1 MLFTNSEKRSKL
13 LSFRAF
19 NKEILVEESFW
30 QQNILLSK
38 LSHRDSFE
46 SRFIEAIDVARPRDM
61 TRNHVVSTEYS
72 DKFLP
77 PQIYRVP
84 DDGAARTEI
93 AEMETVL

>member
-1 MLFTNSEKRSKL
+1 MPFSVNTRSNEKYFRFFRRFTL
-13 LSFRAF
+13 YTFLSLSVSR
-19 NKEILVEESFW
+19 

-77 PQIYRVP
+77 PQIYR
-84 DDGAARTEI
+84 
-93 AEMETVL
+93 